1 MTCPASPAQNAES
14 GSSIG
19 QVLPTLAPEDLL
31 IHLIDALNA
40 QSQAIQALAESNM
53 ALVQAM
59 AQDQGMD
66 EGQEPRQYLD
76 GSPVR

>member
-1 MTCPASPAQNAES
+1 MTCPASPVQNAES
-14 GSSIG
+14 GSRIG
-19 QVLPTLAPEDLL
+19 QLLPTLAPEDLL
-31 IHLIDALNA
+31 IHLIDALNG
-40 QSQAIQALAESNM
+40 QSQAIQSLADSNM

-59 AQDQGMD
+59 AEDQGMD